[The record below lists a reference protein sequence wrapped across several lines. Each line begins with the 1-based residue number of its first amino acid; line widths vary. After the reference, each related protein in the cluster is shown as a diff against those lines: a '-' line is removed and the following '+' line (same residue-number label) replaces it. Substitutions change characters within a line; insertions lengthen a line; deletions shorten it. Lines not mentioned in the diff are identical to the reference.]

1 MTYTGETI
9 PSGGPPRAAEIELN
23 SIQPIPDG
31 ERHGTVGQQWR
42 LWYACN
48 ANFFCVVLGS
58 FAVLLGLNLFWA
70 IAAIVIGSV
79 IGGILTGLHAVQ
91 GPRLGVPQMIQSRGQ
106 FGFYFGVV
114 LFLMGILLD
123 VGYMG
128 GGVVVGA
135 QSLQGVIPGLPI
147 QAWIVI
153 FAVPCVVLAI
163 WGYRLIHAVQ
173 PYLVVIMTGVWFAIL
188 GLIIASGDHLAKGM
202 GGTHLA
208 SFPVFLVVVGLFFM
222 NQLSWAIYVSDYSRY
237 MPRDTSGPRIVTA
250 VTVGSTVSTVAF
262 CALGAW
268 VTAISPTAASPVTV
282 IANVAGK
289 WVLWFSALSLVA
301 GAAMNAYT
309 GMLSWESVRST
320 WQQVKLSRLTRVV
333 GVLLISAVAL
343 VLALLGW
350 RSFVTTFSN
359 FLSVL
364 LFVFVPWSLI
374 NLVDFYLVQHERYD
388 IASFY
393 TPRGS
398 YGGWRWVA
406 VIPYLVAVGAEL
418 LFVDQ
423 TDLKGPLVNA
433 LGGADISWIV
443 GGVVAAAG
451 YLIAVRIAG
460 RGAEVPVEELTRAGL
475 SRRRGT
481 PRRPAC
487 RRDQLV
493 PGVDAQLGV
502 DVFQVGL
509 DGADRQGQLPGDVG
523 VRGPGGGQ
531 GGHPL
536 FLGAQRA

>member
-1 MTYTGETI
+1 MTQTHTGETT
-9 PSGGPPRAAEIELN
+9 PVGGPPRLAEIEIN
-23 SIQPIPDG
+23 SIQPIPDS
-31 ERHGTVGQQWR
+31 ERHGTIGQQWR

-48 ANFFCVVLGS
+48 ANFFCIVLGS

-70 IAAIVIGSV
+70 LVAIVLGSV
-79 IGGILTGLHAVQ
+79 IGGVLTALHAVQ

-128 GGVVVGA
+128 GGLVVGA

-147 QAWIVI
+147 EAWIVI
-153 FAVPCVVLAI
+153 FAVPAVVLAI

-173 PYLVVIMTGVWFAIL
+173 PYLVVIMTGVFFAML

-202 GGTHLA
+202 GGAHLS
-208 SFPVFLVVVGLFFM
+208 SFPIFLVVTGLFFM

-237 MPRDTSGPRIVTA
+237 LPKDTSGPKIFTA
-250 VTVGSTVSTVAF
+250 VAVGSTLSTVMF

-268 VTAISPTAASPVTV
+268 VGAIAPTAASPVTV

-301 GAAMNAYT
+301 GAGMNAYT
-309 GMLSWESVRST
+309 GMLSWEAVRST
-320 WQQVKLSRLTRVV
+320 WQQVTLSRLARVV
-333 GVLLISAVAL
+333 GVVLISGIAL
-343 VLALLGW
+343 LLALLGW
-350 RSFVTTFSN
+350 QSFVNTFSN
-359 FLSVL
+359 FLDVL

-374 NLVDFYLVQHERYD
+374 NLVDFYLVQRERYD
-388 IASFY
+388 VASFY
-393 TPRGS
+393 TPRGV

-443 GGVVAAAG
+443 GGVVAAVG

-460 RGAEVPVEELTRAGL
+460 RGAGVATEQLT
-475 SRRRGT
+475 
-481 PRRPAC
+481 
-487 RRDQLV
+487 
-493 PGVDAQLGV
+493 GVTG
-502 DVFQVGL
+502 
-509 DGADRQGQLPGDVG
+509 
-523 VRGPGGGQ
+523 
-531 GGHPL
+531 
-536 FLGAQRA
+536 

>member
-1 MTYTGETI
+1 MTSIGETT
-9 PSGGPPRAAEIELN
+9 PSAGPPRTSEIEIH
-23 SIQPIPDG
+23 SIQPIPDS
-31 ERHGTVGQQWR
+31 ERHGTIGQQWR

-70 IAAIVIGSV
+70 IVAIVIGSV
-79 IGGILTGLHAVQ
+79 IGGVLTALHAVQ

-114 LFLMGILLD
+114 LFVMGIVLD

-128 GGVVVGA
+128 GGLVVGA
-135 QSLQGVIPGLPI
+135 QSLQGVVSGPPI
-147 QAWIVI
+147 EAWIVI
-153 FAVPCVVLAI
+153 FTIPCVVLAV

-188 GLIIASGDHLAKGM
+188 GMVLASGDHLAKGM

-208 SFPVFLVVVGLFFM
+208 SFPIFLVVVGLFFM

-237 MPRDTSGPRIVTA
+237 MPKNTSGPKIFTA
-250 VTVGSTVSTVAF
+250 VAVGSTVSTVAF

-268 VTAISPTAASPVTV
+268 VTAIAPTASSPVTV
-282 IANVAGK
+282 IASVAGK
-289 WVLWFSALSLVA
+289 WVLWFSALSLIA

-309 GMLSWESVRST
+309 GMLSWEAVRST
-320 WQQVKLSRLTRVV
+320 WQKVSLSRVARVI
-333 GVLLISAVAL
+333 GVLLIAGISL

-350 RSFVTTFSN
+350 KSFVTTFSN

-374 NLVDFYLVQHERYD
+374 NLVDFYLVQRERYD
-388 IASFY
+388 VASFY
-393 TPRGS
+393 TPRGI

-406 VIPYLVAVGAEL
+406 VIPYLIAVGLEL

-423 TDLKGPLVNA
+423 TDLKGPFVNL

-443 GGVVAAAG
+443 GGVVAAFG
-451 YLIAVRIAG
+451 YLLAVRIAG
-460 RGAEVPVEELTRAGL
+460 RGAEVTTEQLAGVTR
-475 SRRRGT
+475 
-481 PRRPAC
+481 
-487 RRDQLV
+487 
-493 PGVDAQLGV
+493 
-502 DVFQVGL
+502 
-509 DGADRQGQLPGDVG
+509 
-523 VRGPGGGQ
+523 
-531 GGHPL
+531 
-536 FLGAQRA
+536 

>member
-1 MTYTGETI
+1 MTEPQST
-9 PSGGPPRAAEIELN
+9 AQIEVH
-23 SIQPIPDG
+23 SIQPIPDN
-31 ERHGTVGQQWR
+31 ERHGTIGQQWR

-58 FAVLLGLNLFWA
+58 FAILLGLNVFWSLV
-70 IAAIVIGSV
+70 AIVVGSV
-79 IGGILTGLHAVQ
+79 IGGVLTALHAVQ

-147 QAWIVI
+147 EAWIVI
-153 FAVPCVVLAI
+153 FSVPCVALAV

-188 GLIIASGDHLAKGM
+188 GLILASGDHLAKGM
-202 GGTHLA
+202 GGTHLS
-208 SFPVFLVVVGLFFM
+208 SFPVFLVVVGLYFM

-237 MPRDTSGPRIVTA
+237 MPRDTSAPRIITA
-250 VTVGSTVSTVAF
+250 VAVGSTVSTVAF

-268 VTAISPTAASPVTV
+268 VTAIAPTASSPVTV
-282 IANVAGK
+282 IASVAGK
-289 WVLWFSALSLVA
+289 WVLWFSALSLIA

-309 GMLSWESVRST
+309 GMLSWEAVRST
-320 WQQVKLSRLTRVV
+320 WQQVGLSRLARVI
-333 GVLLISAVAL
+333 GVLLISVIAL

-388 IASFY
+388 VDAFY
-393 TPRGS
+393 TPRGI
-398 YGGWRWVA
+398 YGGWRWTA
-406 VIPYLVAVGAEL
+406 VIPYLVAVGLEL

-423 TDLKGPLVNA
+423 TDLKGPLVNS

-443 GGVVAAAG
+443 GGVVAAFG

-460 RGAEVPVEELTRAGL
+460 RGARVAPEQLTGV
-475 SRRRGT
+475 SR
-481 PRRPAC
+481 
-487 RRDQLV
+487 
-493 PGVDAQLGV
+493 
-502 DVFQVGL
+502 
-509 DGADRQGQLPGDVG
+509 
-523 VRGPGGGQ
+523 
-531 GGHPL
+531 
-536 FLGAQRA
+536 

>member
-1 MTYTGETI
+1 MTETRTGATT
-9 PSGGPPRAAEIELN
+9 PAAGPPRMAEIEIN
-23 SIQPIPDG
+23 SIQPIPDS

-70 IAAIVIGSV
+70 IIAIVAGSV
-79 IGGILTGLHAVQ
+79 IGGVLTALHAVQ

-114 LFLMGILLD
+114 LFVMGIVLD

-128 GGVVVGA
+128 GGLVVGA

-147 QAWIVI
+147 EAWIVI

-173 PYLVVIMTGVWFAIL
+173 PYLVVIMTAVWFAIL
-188 GLIIASGDHLAKGM
+188 GLVLASGDHLAKGM

-208 SFPVFLVVVGLFFM
+208 SFPAFLVVVGLFFM

-237 MPRDTSGPRIVTA
+237 MPRNTSGPKIFTA
-250 VTVGSTVSTVAF
+250 VAVGSTVSTVAF

-268 VTAISPTAASPVTV
+268 VTAIAPTASSPVTV
-282 IANVAGK
+282 IASVAGK

-301 GAAMNAYT
+301 AAAMNAYT

-320 WQQVKLSRLTRVV
+320 WQQLKLSRLARVA
-333 GVLLISAVAL
+333 GVLLISGVSL

-350 RSFVTTFSN
+350 QSFVTTFSN

-374 NLVDFYLVQHERYD
+374 NLVDFYLVQRERYD
-388 IASFY
+388 VASFY
-393 TPRGS
+393 IPRGI
-398 YGGWRWVA
+398 YRGWRWVA
-406 VIPYLVAVGAEL
+406 VVPYLVACGVEL

-443 GGVVAAAG
+443 GGVVAAVG
-451 YLIAVRIAG
+451 YLIAVRVAG
-460 RGAEVPVEELTRAGL
+460 RDAEVPAEQLTEV
-475 SRRRGT
+475 SR
-481 PRRPAC
+481 
-487 RRDQLV
+487 
-493 PGVDAQLGV
+493 
-502 DVFQVGL
+502 
-509 DGADRQGQLPGDVG
+509 
-523 VRGPGGGQ
+523 
-531 GGHPL
+531 
-536 FLGAQRA
+536 

>member
-1 MTYTGETI
+1 MTEVSEKIGGGLVGGEVE
-9 PSGGPPRAAEIELN
+9 SH
-23 SIQPIPDG
+23 SIDIIPDN
-31 ERHGTVGQQWR
+31 ERGGKVSGQFT
-42 LWYACN
+42 LWFATN
-48 ANFFCVVLGS
+48 ANVFNYVLGG
-58 FAVLLGLNLFWA
+58 FAILFGLNVFWALIAMFLGAFLGLAFT
-70 IAAIVIGSV
+70 S
-79 IGGILTGLHAVQ
+79 LHAVQ

-128 GGVVVGA
+128 GGLVVGA

-153 FAVPCVVLAI
+153 FAVPCVALAV

-173 PYLVVIMTGVWFAIL
+173 PYLVVIMTGVWIAIL
-188 GLIIASGDHLAKGM
+188 CLVITSGDHLAKGM

-208 SFPVFLVVVGLFFM
+208 SFPIFLVVVGLFFM

-237 MPRDTSGPRIVTA
+237 MPKNTNGPRIFAA
-250 VTVGSTVSTVAF
+250 VAVGSTVSTVAF

-268 VTAISPTAASPVTV
+268 VTAIAPTAASPVTV
-282 IANVAGK
+282 IASVAGK

-309 GMLSWESVRST
+309 GMLSWDSVRST
-320 WQQVKLSRLTRVV
+320 WQQVKLSRLARVL
-333 GVLLISAVAL
+333 GVLLISGIAV

-374 NLVDFYLVQHERYD
+374 NLVDFYWVQRERYD
-388 IASFY
+388 VASFY
-393 TPRGS
+393 NPRGI

-406 VIPYLVAVGAEL
+406 VIPYLIALGLEL

-443 GGVVAAAG
+443 GAVVAAVG

-460 RGAEVPVEELTRAGL
+460 RGAEVPIEELT
-475 SRRRGT
+475 
-481 PRRPAC
+481 
-487 RRDQLV
+487 
-493 PGVDAQLGV
+493 
-502 DVFQVGL
+502 
-509 DGADRQGQLPGDVG
+509 GA
-523 VRGPGGGQ
+523 
-531 GGHPL
+531 
-536 FLGAQRA
+536 AS

>member
-1 MTYTGETI
+1 MTSTGETN
-9 PSGGPPRAAEIELN
+9 PPGTTLRAAEIEIN
-23 SIQPIPDG
+23 SIQPIPDSK
-31 ERHGTVGQQWR
+31 RHGTIGQQWR

-48 ANFFCVVLGS
+48 ANFFCIVLGS

-70 IAAIVIGSV
+70 IVGIVIGSV
-79 IGGILTGLHAVQ
+79 IGGVLTGLHAVQ

-128 GGVVVGA
+128 GGLVVGA

-153 FAVPCVVLAI
+153 FAVPCVALAV
-163 WGYRLIHAVQ
+163 WGYRLIHAIQ

-188 GLIIASGDHLAKGM
+188 GLVLTSGDHLAKGM

-208 SFPVFLVVVGLFFM
+208 SFPIFLVVVGLFFT
-222 NQLSWAIYVSDYSRY
+222 NQLELGHLRFGLLPVHAQEYQRAADFR
-237 MPRDTSGPRIVTA
+237 SGGRRLHRVHRALCP
-250 VTVGSTVSTVAF
+250 
-262 CALGAW
+262 LGAR
-268 VTAISPTAASPVTV
+268 VTAIAPTAAPPVTV
-282 IANVAGK
+282 IASVAGK
-289 WVLWFSALSLVA
+289 RALWFGPVTGGRGGDERLHRHAFLGFGPFDLAA
-301 GAAMNAYT
+301 G
-309 GMLSWESVRST
+309 EV
-320 WQQVKLSRLTRVV
+320 SRLARVL
-333 GVLLISAVAL
+333 GVLLISGIAV

-374 NLVDFYLVQHERYD
+374 NLVDFYWVQRERYD
-388 IASFY
+388 VASFY
-393 TPRGS
+393 NPRGI

-406 VIPYLVAVGAEL
+406 VIPYLVALGLEL

-443 GGVVAAAG
+443 GAVVAAVG
-451 YLIAVRIAG
+451 YLIAVRIVG
-460 RGAEVPVEELTRAGL
+460 RGAEAPVEELT
-475 SRRRGT
+475 
-481 PRRPAC
+481 
-487 RRDQLV
+487 
-493 PGVDAQLGV
+493 
-502 DVFQVGL
+502 
-509 DGADRQGQLPGDVG
+509 GA
-523 VRGPGGGQ
+523 
-531 GGHPL
+531 
-536 FLGAQRA
+536 AS

>member
-1 MTYTGETI
+1 MTHAGETAQAAR
-9 PSGGPPRAAEIELN
+9 PPRAAEIEVN
-23 SIQPIPDG
+23 SIQPIPDNQ
-31 ERHGTVGQQWR
+31 RHGTVGQQWR

-48 ANFFCVVLGS
+48 ANFFCIVLGS

-70 IAAIVIGSV
+70 IVAIVLGSV
-79 IGGILTGLHAVQ
+79 IGGVLTALHAVQ
-91 GPRLGVPQMIQSRGQ
+91 GPRLGVPQMVQSRGQ

-128 GGVVVGA
+128 GGLVVGA
-135 QSLQGVIPGLPI
+135 QSLQEAVPGLPI
-147 QAWIVI
+147 EAWIVI
-153 FAVPCVVLAI
+153 FAVPAVVLAV

-173 PYLVVIMTGVWFAIL
+173 PYLVVIMTGVWIAMV

-202 GGTHLA
+202 GGAHLA

-237 MPRDTSGPRIVTA
+237 MPKDTSGPRIFTA
-250 VTVGSTVSTVAF
+250 VAVGTTVSTVAF

-268 VTAISPTAASPVTV
+268 VAAIAPTAASPVTV
-282 IANVAGK
+282 IASVAGK
-289 WVLWFSALSLVA
+289 WVLWFSALSLIA
-301 GAAMNAYT
+301 GAGMNAYT
-309 GMLSWESVRST
+309 GMLSWEAVRST
-320 WQQVKLSRLTRVV
+320 WQRVGLSRVARVI

-343 VLALLGW
+343 LLALLGW

-359 FLSVL
+359 FLDVL

-388 IASFY
+388 VASFY
-393 TPRGS
+393 TARGK

-443 GGVVAAAG
+443 GGVVAAVG
-451 YLIAVRIAG
+451 YLIAVRITGHRAELTAEQP
-460 RGAEVPVEELTRAGL
+460 AEVTG
-475 SRRRGT
+475 
-481 PRRPAC
+481 
-487 RRDQLV
+487 
-493 PGVDAQLGV
+493 
-502 DVFQVGL
+502 
-509 DGADRQGQLPGDVG
+509 
-523 VRGPGGGQ
+523 
-531 GGHPL
+531 
-536 FLGAQRA
+536 